1 MASIQL
7 DHVQKRF
14 GARNVVRDFTLDIA
28 DGELLVLVGP
38 SGSGKSTVLRLIAG
52 LESPDEGRIRIGGD
66 DVTAEPPQRRDL
78 AMVFQHYA
86 LYPHMTVRDNLL
98 FGLRTRHVPEAEA
111 ASRVDAVARS
121 LGIDALLDRR
131 PAQLSGGERQRVALG
146 RAVVREPRAF
156 LLDEPLS
163 NLDPRLRGSTRAELA
178 LLHRRLGTT
187 MVYVTHDQEEA
198 MTLGSR
204 VAVMQ
209 EGALVQVAP
218 PMQLYTAP
226 ANQFVGEFM
235 GSPAMNLIECTA
247 TQEDG
252 AAILTRGPLRVPAPL
267 INRLPGAVL
276 LGLRPQD
283 IAVGAPDSSGVCGQ
297 VEVVESLGSASLL
310 HVAVEGIAPQLIRVL
325 VPDESSVPREARVA
339 LRVRPDRLHLFDS
352 RDRPAA
358 AMTMVHAISRSRV
371 VLFSLVMTASACAS
385 PGTPDRLTI
394 ATSALGRRERS
405 CGSRWPALPP
415 SIRRSRLR

>member
-1 MASIQL
+1 MS
-7 DHVQKRF
+7 QKRL

-98 FGLRTRHVPEAEA
+98 FGLRTRHVPQAESA
-111 ASRVDAVARS
+111 TRVDGVARS

-218 PMQLYTAP
+218 PMQLLHRA
-226 ANQFVGEFM
+226 GEPVRRRVHGQSRHEPDRM
-235 GSPAMNLIECTA
+235 HRIAAGRHRDPDARSAHGSRTI
-247 TQEDG
+247 DS
-252 AAILTRGPLRVPAPL
+252 RD
-267 INRLPGAVL
+267 RLPGTVL
-276 LGLRPQD
+276 LGVRPQD
-283 IAVGAPDSSGVCGQ
+283 IAVGAPDGSGACGQ

-310 HVAVEGIAPQLIRVL
+310 HVAVEGIAPQLIRRAG
-325 VPDESSVPREARVA
+325 PR
-339 LRVRPDRLHLFDS
+339 
-352 RDRPAA
+352 
-358 AMTMVHAISRSRV
+358 
-371 VLFSLVMTASACAS
+371 
-385 PGTPDRLTI
+385 
-394 ATSALGRRERS
+394 
-405 CGSRWPALPP
+405 
-415 SIRRSRLR
+415 

>member
-14 GARNVVRDFTLDIA
+14 NARSVVRDFTLDIA

-52 LESPDEGRIRIGGD
+52 LESPDEGRIRIGGE
-66 DVTAEPPQRRDL
+66 DVTAAPPQQRDL

-98 FGLRTRHVPEAEA
+98 FGLRTRHVPEAQA
-111 ASRVDAVARS
+111 AARVDGVARS

-226 ANQFVGEFM
+226 VNQFVGEFM
-235 GSPAMNLIECTA
+235 GSPAMNLIECT
-247 TQEDG
+247 TSQRDG
-252 AAILTRGPLRVPAPL
+252 TAILARGPLRVSAPS
-267 INRLPGAVL
+267 ITSPFPGTVI

-283 IAVGAPDSSGVCGQ
+283 IAIGALDGSAACGQ

-310 HVAVEGIAPQLIRVL
+310 HVAVEGIAPQLVRVL

-339 LRVRPDRLHLFDS
+339 LHVRPDRMHLFDG
-352 RDRPAA
+352 RN
-358 AMTMVHAISRSRV
+358 
-371 VLFSLVMTASACAS
+371 
-385 PGTPDRLTI
+385 GQRLQ
-394 ATSALGRRERS
+394 
-405 CGSRWPALPP
+405 
-415 SIRRSRLR
+415 

>member
-14 GARNVVRDFTLDIA
+14 GSRTVVGDVTLDIA

-52 LESPDEGRIRIGGD
+52 LESPDSGRVLIDGD
-66 DVTAEPPQRRDL
+66 DVTAQPPQRRDL

-98 FGLRTRHVPEAEA
+98 FGLQTRGLPTREAH
-111 ASRVDAVARS
+111 SRVDAVARS
-121 LGIDALLDRR
+121 LGIDGLLDRR

-198 MTLGSR
+198 MTLGTR

-209 EGALVQVAP
+209 GGTLVQVAP

-226 ANQFVGEFM
+226 RNRFVGEFM
-235 GSPAMNLIECTA
+235 GSPAMNLIECT
-247 TQEDG
+247 TSQQDG
-252 AAILTRGPLRVPAPL
+252 AVVLACGRLRIPAPL
-267 INRLPGAVL
+267 TAAPIPGTVL

-283 IAVGAPDSSGVCGQ
+283 ILVGTPDASSACGQ
-297 VEVVESLGSASLL
+297 IEVVESLGSASLL
-310 HVAVEGIAPQLIRVL
+310 HVAVEGIAPQLVRVL
-325 VPDESSVPREARVA
+325 VPDESSVSRGTRIGLRLRIDRV
-339 LRVRPDRLHLFDS
+339 HLFDHS
-352 RDRPAA
+352 
-358 AMTMVHAISRSRV
+358 T
-371 VLFSLVMTASACAS
+371 
-385 PGTPDRLTI
+385 GDRLQ
-394 ATSALGRRERS
+394 
-405 CGSRWPALPP
+405 
-415 SIRRSRLR
+415 

>member
-14 GARNVVRDFTLDIA
+14 GARIVVRDFTLDIA

-111 ASRVDAVARS
+111 ASRVDGVARS

-235 GSPAMNLIECTA
+235 GSPAMNLIECT
-247 TQEDG
+247 TSQRDG
-252 AAILTRGPLRVPAPL
+252 TAILTRGPLRVPAPS
-267 INRLPGAVL
+267 IARNPPGL
-276 LGLRPQD
+276 
-283 IAVGAPDSSGVCGQ
+283 GAPGPPSAGHRRWRARRQRRLWPGRGRGV
-297 VEVVESLGSASLL
+297 A
-310 HVAVEGIAPQLIRVL
+310 RK
-325 VPDESSVPREARVA
+325 RVA
-339 LRVRPDRLHLFDS
+339 
-352 RDRPAA
+352 AA
-358 AMTMVHAISRSRV
+358 R
-371 VLFSLVMTASACAS
+371 
-385 PGTPDRLTI
+385 
-394 ATSALGRRERS
+394 GRRGHRAS
-405 CGSRWPALPP
+405 TDPRAGPR
-415 SIRRSRLR
+415 